1 MTKDKLYMEL
11 AKDYVKE
18 VITDD
23 VKLNISQKLYY
34 PLLIEFVAFK
44 VFQYIYNDNPQNK
57 KFLEESCERYADLF
71 PELFI

>member
-1 MTKDKLYMEL
+1 MDNETLYMEL
-11 AKDYVKE
+11 AKDYIKE

-23 VKLNISQKLYY
+23 VRLTISQKLYY
-34 PLLIEFVAFK
+34 PLLVEFVAYK

-57 KFLEESCERYADLF
+57 KFLQESCERYTDLF